1 VDQSKFEKAVDYAIS
16 RGYFRQ
22 RDTANID
29 QSTDESG
36 LITLRTSGGTTIAQF
51 QTDGDSF
58 DGVGELSRKQEPKQ
72 FQSYKCIKCGSNE
85 FKTGQMR
92 VSGGFWASAF
102 EIENNRF
109 NWIACNKCGYTEF
122 YKSNVPG
129 VQKVFDYLI
138 N

>member
-1 VDQSKFEKAVDYAIS
+1 MDQSKFEKAVDYAIS

-51 QTDGDSF
+51 QTDGESF

-72 FQSYKCIKCGSNE
+72 FQSYKCIKCGCNE
-85 FKTGQMR
+85 LKTGQMR